1 MYIPTNITIK
11 IKDNKEISSALREL
25 LNNLGNYFNT
35 LLENFQLNN
44 SNIVDELFKNC
55 AGYILTE
62 YVILLIKNITD
73 EKIKKHFTFD
83 ENKWYDFKYDNYP
96 IKIITFES
104 GDAYSFTKLTSTQY
118 NHRKDL
124 IYVSLVYSI
133 EGNSLTITKQLITT
147 SDNVRVKYDKV
158 LYDSVCIPNEI
169 PDDEPK
175 EDNEYDPWEVYEGEI

>member
-104 GDAYSFTKLTSTQY
+104 DDAYSFTKLTSTQY

-124 IYVSLVYSI
+124 IYISLVYSI
-133 EGNSLTITKQLITT
+133 EGNSLTITEQLITT
-147 SDNVRVKYDKV
+147 SDNVRIKYDKV